1 MRLDYVEL
9 AVTKIEN
16 LFKYHHYL
24 LHRCRFHH
32 HHQHHPRV
40 QHNITSPHIIAW
52 AVKSH
57 FLLPGNA
64 FISVWVVIITKVGYH
79 TGKANVSSPRDLR
92 SMQMLEVSINSN
104 MAQTIPTWLLKECLD
119 SLLPVLTLL
128 VNKSLQ
134 IGYFPEEWKNALVK
148 PLLKKLGLELVF
160 PSFRPV
166 SNLPF
171 ISKLAEK
178 ASVNQLSGHMNKVRS
193 LPSGQS
199 AYRPFHS
206 TETALLKVQ
215 SDILL
220 NMDDQKVTLL
230 VMLDLSAAFDTIDHS
245 ILLETLGSGFG
256 VGGTALKWFT
266 SYLSQRTQQVQIK
279 GTLSEKKQ
287 LTTGVPQGSCLGPV
301 LFTIYVADLFQIIE
315 KHLPEAQGYAD
326 DHQVYLSFRP
336 IPSTNQTASV
346 TAIENCVAELRS
358 WMISNMLMVN
368 DSKTEFLIVGSKQQL
383 ERVNIPFIH
392 VGEDQITPVTS
403 VRNLGV
409 FFFTPTWKCICKS
422 QKPAKSPTIIY
433 TTSGESENSWA
444 RKPRARLYM
453 HLLQA
458 RLTTATVWWMD
469 YPRISSRNSSVC
481 KTQLPD

>member
-1 MRLDYVEL
+1 MGPSCY
-9 AVTKIEN
+9 IEFRGIRN
-16 LFKYHHYL
+16 
-24 LHRCRFHH
+24 R
-32 HHQHHPRV
+32 
-40 QHNITSPHIIAW
+40 
-52 AVKSH
+52 
-57 FLLPGNA
+57 
-64 FISVWVVIITKVGYH
+64 
-79 TGKANVSSPRDLR
+79 
-92 SMQMLEVSINSN
+92 
-104 MAQTIPTWLLKECLD
+104 TIRGFYC
-119 SLLPVLTLL
+119 
-128 VNKSLQ
+128 
-134 IGYFPEEWKNALVK
+134 
-148 PLLKKLGLELVF
+148 
-160 PSFRPV
+160 
-166 SNLPF
+166 
-171 ISKLAEK
+171 ISKLTEK
-178 ASVNQLSGHMNKVRS
+178 ASVNQLSDHMNNVWP

-220 NMDDQKVTLL
+220 YMDDQKVTLL
-230 VMLDLSAAFDTIDHS
+230 VMLNLSAAFDTIDHS

-287 LTTGVPQGSCLGPV
+287 LTTGVPQGSCLCPV

-336 IPSTNQTASV
+336 IPSTNQPASV
-346 TAIENCVAELRS
+346 NAIENCVAELRS
-358 WMISNMLMVN
+358 WIISNMLMVN
-368 DSKTEFLIVGSKQQL
+368 GSKTELLIVGSKQQL

-409 FFFTPTWKCICKS
+409 IFDSKWICKS
-422 QKPAKSPTIIY
+422 QKPAKTPTIIS

-444 RKPRARLYM
+444 R
-453 HLLQA
+453 
-458 RLTTATVWWMD
+458 
-469 YPRISSRNSSVC
+469 
-481 KTQLPD
+481 